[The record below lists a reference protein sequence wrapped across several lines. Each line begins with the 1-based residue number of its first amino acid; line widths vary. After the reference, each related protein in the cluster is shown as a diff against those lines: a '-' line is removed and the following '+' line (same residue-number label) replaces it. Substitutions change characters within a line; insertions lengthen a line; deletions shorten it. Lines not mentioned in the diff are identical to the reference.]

1 MKNLKK
7 LFTGFGK
14 TAGAQKTHSC
24 CSGHE
29 HSHEHSHEQDVHA
42 GTIYRCPMKCEG
54 QKTYDAPGRCPVC
67 GMYLKP
73 VTNGKAD

>member
-14 TAGAQKTHSC
+14 TAGVHKAHSC
-24 CSGHE
+24 CGGNE
-29 HSHEHSHEQDVHA
+29 HQHEQGAHA
-42 GTIYRCPMKCEG
+42 HAEIIYQCPMKCEG
-54 QKTYDAPGRCPVC
+54 HKTYDAPGRCPVC